1 MSEEGPFFLEIH
13 LTSGVDQSQEA
24 YDVLHQDEYIA
35 RIPSFYHWFSDKLKL
50 PHQGRLL
57 DVACGSGE
65 FLKLA
70 KDNGLQVCGVD
81 LSPVAVHTARQKIQP
96 SGVVLVSEGEFL
108 PFPDS
113 YFDIVTNIGSL
124 EHFFDPACGVLE
136 MARVLRPGGKA
147 YILVPNTFSLLTNV
161 WNAFRKGVTS
171 VDDQPIQR
179 YGARKDWVL
188 LFEKN
193 GLSVR
198 HTEKYERPWPRFWAD
213 WKFYLRRPKECLR
226 LLATPF
232 VPLNL
237 AFCFLFSCEREP

>member
-1 MSEEGPFFLEIH
+1 M
-13 LTSGVDQSQEA
+13 
-24 YDVLHQDEYIA
+24 LHQDQYIA

-70 KDNGLQVCGVD
+70 KDNGLQVCGID
-81 LSPVAVHTARQKIQP
+81 LSPVAVHMARQKIQP

-124 EHFFDPACGVLE
+124 GHFFDPACGVLE

-147 YILVPNTFSLLTNV
+147 YILVPNTFQLI
-161 WNAFRKGVTS
+161 
-171 VDDQPIQR
+171 DQCM
-179 YGARKDWVL
+179 
-188 LFEKN
+188 
-193 GLSVR
+193 
-198 HTEKYERPWPRFWAD
+198 ER
-213 WKFYLRRPKECLR
+213 
-226 LLATPF
+226 
-232 VPLNL
+232 
-237 AFCFLFSCEREP
+237 FSQGCDIS